1 VRARRCAGIITI
13 VRIADED
20 CEAAMPIKGFN
31 QKHKEVLDGMLLDI
45 PGVKAGKMF
54 GLPGYYVGGKLFAC
68 VWQDGVA
75 IKLPEDMRERLL
87 KRKSVEP
94 FVPMEGRP
102 MREWVLVTIKDSRG
116 YLKYEDVF
124 LSAVEYVLSLP
135 KKSPGKRTRERG

>member
-1 VRARRCAGIITI
+1 MP
-13 VRIADED
+13 IAD
-20 CEAAMPIKGFN
+20 FN
-31 QKHKEVLDGMLLDI
+31 EKHKEVLDEVLLDI

-68 VWQDGVA
+68 VWENGVSV
-75 IKLPEDMRERLL
+75 KLPQDVREKLL
-87 KRKSVEP
+87 KQKGVEP

-102 MREWVLVTIKDSRG
+102 MREWALITRKNSKD

-135 KKSPGKRTRERG
+135 KAKKKASKKSG